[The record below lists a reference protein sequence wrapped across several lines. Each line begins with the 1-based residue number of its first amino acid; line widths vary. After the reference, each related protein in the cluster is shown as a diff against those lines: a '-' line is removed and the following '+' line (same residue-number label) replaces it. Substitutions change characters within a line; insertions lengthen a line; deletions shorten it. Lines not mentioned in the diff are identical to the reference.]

1 MNLSHLSAD
10 ELETY
15 NQLDKAVGRFLKDP
29 KRHDPMIGNFDA
41 QTAAALRDRIGD
53 ERTPTARRAQYIREA
68 LEALRTDE
76 WWHSSVNGSGGGD
89 EG

>member
-1 MNLSHLSAD
+1 MNLSHLTST
-10 ELETY
+10 ELEIWNT
-15 NQLDKAVGRFLKDP
+15 LDKAVGRFLKDP
-29 KRHDPMIGNFDA
+29 KRHDPNIGNFDA

-53 ERTPTARRAQYIREA
+53 ERTSTTSRAQFVREA
-68 LEALRTDE
+68 QEALRTDE